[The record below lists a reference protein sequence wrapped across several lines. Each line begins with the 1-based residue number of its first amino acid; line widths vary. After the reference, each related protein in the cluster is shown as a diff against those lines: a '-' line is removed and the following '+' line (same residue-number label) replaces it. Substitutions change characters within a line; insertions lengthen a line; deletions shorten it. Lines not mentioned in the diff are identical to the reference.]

1 MSYPATEG
9 QFNASAT
16 VDGPGPQPKSRT
28 LLSAKGPQRYSIS
41 GIRYWMK
48 WISRLF
54 GPPSSSSR
62 YFE

>member
-1 MSYPATEG
+1 MSYPATER
-9 QFNASAT
+9 QFIASAA
-16 VDGPGPQPKSRT
+16 VEGPGPQPKSRT
-28 LLSAKGPQRYSIS
+28 LLSARGPQRYSIS

-48 WISRLF
+48 CMSRLL